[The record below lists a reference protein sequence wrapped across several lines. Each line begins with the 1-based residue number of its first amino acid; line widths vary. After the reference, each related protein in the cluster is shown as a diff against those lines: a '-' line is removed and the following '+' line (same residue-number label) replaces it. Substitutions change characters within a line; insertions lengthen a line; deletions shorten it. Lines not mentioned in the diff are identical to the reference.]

1 MKLRDRLFF
10 MMNKNK
16 LLDVEEKL
24 EQILGEDTK
33 IVAKIENQNL
43 NLDIEGSDL
52 GLFLVLATVERSI
65 LEQSG
70 ASKKDFEFIKRIE
83 AINATDYEY
92 EMEAEQCK

>member
-52 GLFLVLATVERSI
+52 GLLLVLATVERSI

-83 AINATDYEY
+83 AINAMDYEV
-92 EMEAEQCK
+92 EKND

>member
-16 LLDVEEKL
+16 LLEIEEML

-33 IVAKIENQNL
+33 IVAKIEKQNL
-43 NLDIEGSDL
+43 NLDVGGSNL
-52 GLFLVLATVERSI
+52 GLLLVLATVERSI

-83 AINATDYEY
+83 AINATDYEI
-92 EMEAEQCK
+92 EAEQCD